1 MAPARINF
9 RDAFDRWDRVSK
21 AEQKHVDACKEMI
34 VSREALDHLCG
45 LAVEAGLKHLLIRKR
60 LVSADRDGDYPA
72 DSAGRR
78 PHVDELWDVF
88 MASASGREGG
98 DLLRALGGDQLR
110 VFQTWQT
117 RHRYA
122 PDGTVTEAV
131 TKPRMAFL
139 KKLRGVIAQ
148 EDVG

>member
-21 AEQKHVDACKEMI
+21 AERKDVEARTGAL

-45 LAVEAGLKHLLIRKR
+45 LSVEVGLKYLMIHRR
-60 LVSADRDGDYPA
+60 GVAADPDGDYPA
-72 DSAGRR
+72 PR
-78 PHVDELWDVF
+78 PHIDELWDVF
-88 MASASGREGG
+88 MAKMSGRANAQ
-98 DLLRALGGDQLR
+98 LLADLGGARQPAL
-110 VFQTWQT
+110 FQTWQT